1 MDIVKRAAQLFGNAP
16 ALRMSDQLL
25 SFNEC
30 NVQAE
35 AIAVRLAGKGVLA
48 GDSVALVSPNT
59 PELVLLMLGMLKAEI
74 IAAPLNYRFPE
85 HLLGHMLEKL
95 HPRLTLTASKTNI
108 SSTTIAS
115 FLSDTSSPSNDY
127 VMESVSEMNRPVSI
141 IHTSA
146 SSGEAKA
153 ALHSFANHWYSALG
167 SHENIPFGNGDCW
180 LLSLPLYHIGG
191 YAMLFRSLM
200 FGGALAV
207 APPDEPLDQ
216 SLHNF
221 PLTHLS
227 VVPTQLYRLL
237 AHKENTVRLR
247 SMKAVLLG
255 GSTVPKSLLEDAV
268 RKEIPLYIS
277 YGSTEMSS
285 QIATTSAVTSCD
297 NINAGKLL
305 RYREICVADDG
316 ELLVKGECLFQGYV
330 REGKLQPQTDRDGWF
345 HTSDI
350 GSVTDDGVVTVI
362 GRKDNMFIAG
372 GENIHPEEIEAAL
385 MMIDGIIEALVVPAP
400 DVEYGT
406 RPVAFIKTVEV
417 DTPDNERI
425 SSTMNALV
433 GKLKSPTRYYRV
445 REWTK
450 LPGSQKINRKWY
462 KQHVGENEGF

>member
-1 MDIVKRAAQLFGNAP
+1 MDIVKRAAQLFGTAP
-16 ALRMSDQLL
+16 ALLMRDKLL

-35 AIAVRLAGKGVLA
+35 AIAVRLSGEGILA
-48 GDSVALVSPNT
+48 GDIVALISPNT
-59 PELVLLMLGMLKAEI
+59 PELVLLMLGMLKAGI

-85 HLLGHMLEKL
+85 HLLLQTLEKL
-95 HPRLTLTASKTNI
+95 HPRLTLTVGKTNI

-115 FLSDTSSPSNDY
+115 FLSDSSARSSND
-127 VMESVSEMNRPVSI
+127 VVERVSEMNRPITI

-153 ALHSFANHWYSALG
+153 AVHSFANHWYSALG

-191 YAMLFRSLM
+191 YAMFFRSLM
-200 FGGALAV
+200 FGGSLAV
-207 APPDEPLDQ
+207 APSDEPLDQ

-237 AHKENTVRLR
+237 AHKENTERLR

-255 GSTVPKSLLEDAV
+255 GSAVPKSLLEDAIQ
-268 RKEIPLYIS
+268 KEIPLYIS

-285 QIATTSAVTSCD
+285 QIATSSTPTNSVQTD
-297 NINAGKLL
+297 AGKLL
-305 RYREICVADDG
+305 RYREIRVAEDG
-316 ELLVKGECLFQGYV
+316 ELLVKGACLFQGYL
-330 REGKLQPQTDRDGWF
+330 REGKLQPQTDNDGWF
-345 HTSDI
+345 HTSDM

-372 GENIHPEEIEAAL
+372 GENIHPEEIETAL
-385 MMIDGIIEALVVPAP
+385 MMINGIIEALVVPAD

-406 RPVAFIKTVEV
+406 RAVAFIKTVKV
-417 DTPDNERI
+417 NAPDDESI
-425 SSTMNALV
+425 SHTMNVQV

-445 REWTK
+445 KEWTT
-450 LPGSQKINRKWY
+450 LPGSQKINRRWY
-462 KQHVGENEGF
+462 KEHVRDGL